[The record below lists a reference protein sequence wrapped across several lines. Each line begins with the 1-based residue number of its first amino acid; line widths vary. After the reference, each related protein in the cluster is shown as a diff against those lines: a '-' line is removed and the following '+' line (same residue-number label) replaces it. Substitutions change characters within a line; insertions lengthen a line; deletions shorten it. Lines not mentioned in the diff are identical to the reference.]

1 MQRPPILFQK
11 TKQFVAANGLI
22 VPGQHVAVAVSGG
35 IDSIVLLDLLA
46 QLREE
51 WKLTLSV
58 LHVNHTLRGKASS
71 TDEQFV
77 RARCTEYKI
86 PVYVLTCAT
95 KNLARRKSVSIQ
107 VAARD
112 ARYQFF
118 SRQRKK
124 IKADVIVTA
133 HTADDVAETV
143 LLNLFRGTGI
153 DGLAGIPLRRGDIP
167 VVRPLLFATRKEIA
181 AYATAR
187 KLRHREDASNA
198 TDKYARNF
206 VRHRIIAPAVKN
218 LQPAVVEHIA
228 AAAGI
233 VRSASE
239 VLDERVNKAVGKVV
253 LKNPSGISIRVVGL
267 KRLPEY
273 VRHMVLHRSLQESGI
288 EPSAERIAALWD
300 LVRKQAGS
308 CFQCGAW
315 MIERTASSLIF
326 RKKSARRA
334 KQLLLENGGSV
345 LFGNQMLTAQREQEA
360 PERFEKDGTT
370 EYVDAAEVKFPL
382 HVRSWRAGDRF
393 IPLGMTSDKKVS
405 DFFVDAKI
413 ARGAKASVPVI
424 LSGDTIIWIAGYRI
438 DNRCKITKQTR
449 TVLRLSVRHIEP

>member
-11 TKQFVAANGLI
+11 TKQFIAANGLI
-22 VPGQHVAVAVSGG
+22 IPGQHVAIAVSGG
-35 IDSIVLLDLLA
+35 IDSIVLLDLLS

-71 TDEQFV
+71 ADEQFV
-77 RARCTEYKI
+77 RSRCAVYKI

-95 KNLARRKSVSIQ
+95 QQLARRKTVSIQ

-118 SRQRKK
+118 SRERKK
-124 IKADVIVTA
+124 IKADIVVTA

-153 DGLAGIPLRRGDIP
+153 DGLAGIPVRREDIP
-167 VVRPLLFATRKEIA
+167 AVRPLLFATRKEII
-181 AYATAR
+181 AYAAVR
-187 KLRHREDASNA
+187 KLRHREDATNA

-206 VRHRIIAPAVKN
+206 VRHRIIAPVVKN
-218 LQPAVVEHIA
+218 LQPAAVEHIA

-239 VLDERVNKAVGKVV
+239 VLDERVNKAVEKAV
-253 LKNPSGISIRVVGL
+253 LKDQSGISIRLAGL

-288 EPSAERIAALWD
+288 EPSATRIAALRD
-300 LVRKQAGS
+300 LVTRQAGS
-308 CFQCGAW
+308 RFQCGAW
-315 MIERTASSLIF
+315 TIERTADFLHF
-326 RKKSARRA
+326 QRKSPRQAR
-334 KQLLLENGGSV
+334 QLFLKNGGSV
-345 LFGNQMLTAQREQEA
+345 LFGNQILTAQMELGV
-360 PERFEKDGTT
+360 PGCFEKDGRT
-370 EYVDAAEVKFPL
+370 EYVDAAQVKFPL
-382 HVRSWRAGDRF
+382 VVRSWQAGDRF
-393 IPLGMTSDKKVS
+393 VPLGMTSGKKVS

-413 ARGAKASVPVI
+413 AGGTKATVPVI
-424 LSGDTIIWIAGYRI
+424 LSGDGILWIAGYRI
-438 DNRCKITKQTR
+438 DNRYKITKQTR
-449 TVLRLSVRHIEP
+449 SVIRLTVRRIES

>member
-1 MQRPPILFQK
+1 M
-11 TKQFVAANGLI
+11 
-22 VPGQHVAVAVSGG
+22 AVAVSGG

-58 LHVNHTLRGKASS
+58 LHINHTLRGKASS
-71 TDEQFV
+71 ADEQFV
-77 RARCTEYKI
+77 RLQCAAYTI

-95 KNLARRKSVSIQ
+95 QDIARRKTVSIQ

-112 ARYQFF
+112 ARYRFF

-124 IKADVIVTA
+124 IKADVVVTA

-153 DGLAGIPLRRGDIP
+153 DGLAGIPMRRQDVP
-167 VVRPLLFATRKEIA
+167 AVRPLLFATRKEIV
-181 AYATAR
+181 AYAAVR
-187 KLRHREDASNA
+187 KLRHREDATNA

-206 VRHRIIAPAVKN
+206 VRHRIIAPAMKN

-239 VLDERVNKAVGKVV
+239 VLDERVNKAVERIV
-253 LKNPSGISIRVVGL
+253 LKDSSGMSVGVAGL

-288 EPSAERIAALWD
+288 DPSAERIAALWD
-300 LVRKQAGS
+300 LVRKQVGS
-308 CFQCGAW
+308 RFQCGAW
-315 MIERTASSLIF
+315 MIERTANSLYF
-326 RKKSARRA
+326 QTKSVRKT
-334 KQLLLENGGSV
+334 KQLILENGGSV
-345 LFGNQMLTAQREQEA
+345 FFGNQILTAQMEPGV
-360 PERFEKDGTT
+360 PERYEKDGTT
-370 EYVDAAEVKFPL
+370 EFVDAARVKFPL
-382 HVRSWRAGDRF
+382 VARPWRPGDRF
-393 IPLGMTSDKKVS
+393 VPLGMTSGKKLS

-413 ARGAKASVPVI
+413 TRRAKAAVPVI
-424 LSGDTIIWIAGYRI
+424 LSGDEIIWIAGYRI
-438 DNRCKITKQTR
+438 DNRYKITKQTR
-449 TVLRLSVRHIEP
+449 SVIRLTVRRIEP

>member
-11 TKQFVAANGLI
+11 TKQFIAINGLI
-22 VPGQHVAVAVSGG
+22 APGQHVAVAASGG
-35 IDSIVLLDLLA
+35 IDSIVLLDLLV

-58 LHVNHTLRGKASS
+58 LHVNHTLRGRASS
-71 TDEQFV
+71 ADERFV
-77 RARCTEYKI
+77 RARCAAYKI
-86 PVYVLTCAT
+86 PVYVMTCAT
-95 KNLARRKSVSIQ
+95 KNLAQRKTVSIQ

-112 ARYQFF
+112 ARYAFF

-124 IKADVIVTA
+124 IKADVVVTA

-153 DGLAGIPLRRGDIP
+153 DGLAGIPMRRLDVP
-167 VVRPLLFATRKEIA
+167 AVRPLLFATRKEII
-181 AYATAR
+181 AYAAVR
-187 KLRHREDASNA
+187 KLRHREDATNA

-206 VRHRIIAPAVKN
+206 VRHRIIAPAMKN

-239 VLDERVNKAVGKVV
+239 VLDERVNKAVEKVV
-253 LKNPSGISIRVVGL
+253 LKNRWGISIRVAGL
-267 KRLPEY
+267 KRLPKY

-308 CFQCGAW
+308 RFQCGAC
-315 MIERTASSLIF
+315 MIERSAGFLIF
-326 RKKSARRA
+326 QKKSVRKT
-334 KQLLLENGGSV
+334 KQLILENGGSV
-345 LFGNQMLTAQREQEA
+345 LFGNQILTAQIEPEV
-360 PERFEKDGTT
+360 PERYEKDGTT
-370 EYVDAAEVKFPL
+370 EYLDAAQVKFPL
-382 HVRSWRAGDRF
+382 VARPWRPGDRF
-393 IPLGMTSDKKVS
+393 VPLGMTSGKKIS

-413 ARGAKASVPVI
+413 TRETKTTVPVI
-424 LSGDTIIWIAGYRI
+424 LSGDDIVWIAGYRI
-438 DNRCKITKQTR
+438 DNRYKITKQTR
-449 TVLRLSVRHIEP
+449 SVIRLTVRRIEP